1 MRSMWKGHISF
12 GLVNIP
18 VKLYGATSREDLS
31 FRFLHKKDLSPIEY
45 EKVCAHEGEE
55 VPWDEIVR
63 GYEYEKGKFVVI
75 TDEDFKRADVEA
87 TRTVDILDFVDAG
100 EVDPMYFD
108 KPYYLQPDRGG
119 EKPYVLLREAL
130 ARTGKIG
137 IAKVV
142 IRTRQHLA
150 AVKPS
155 GHALVLN
162 LMRFQDELIDPAAL
176 DLPEDAD
183 LDRREVTMAERLV
196 ENLTAPFDP
205 SKYTDDYRRELMQ
218 VIREKVE
225 GREPEPV
232 EEGRA
237 SPQVIDI
244 MSALKASLERTEREG
259 GRAGGRRAG
268 GAGKAARARGGR
280 GAASKGAGRKAGPGR
295 AGGGRAAGG
304 RDGGRKRSAP
314 DERRRKAG

>member
-1 MRSMWKGHISF
+1 MRSMWNGHISF

-31 FRFLHKKDLSPIEY
+31 FRFLHKKDLSPISY
-45 EKVCAHEGEE
+45 EKVCAREGEE

-63 GYEYEKGKFVVI
+63 GYEYEKGKFVVL

-87 TRTVDILDFVDAG
+87 TRTIDILDFVEAS
-100 EVDPMYFD
+100 EVDMMYFD
-108 KPYYLQPDRGG
+108 KPYWLQPGRGG

-150 AVKPS
+150 AVKPA
-155 GHALVLN
+155 GNALVLN
-162 LMRFQDELIDPAAL
+162 LMRFQDELADPAGL
-176 DLPEDAD
+176 ELPEDAD
-183 LDRREVTMAERLV
+183 LDRREITMAERLI

-205 SKYTDDYRRELMQ
+205 AKYTDDYRRELMAL
-218 VIREKVE
+218 IREKME

-232 EEGRA
+232 EEGRP

-244 MSALKASLERTEREG
+244 MTALKASLEKTERESKRKGSRSG
-259 GRAGGRRAG
+259 GGGSARSRG
-268 GAGKAARARGGR
+268 GKAPARSGTRRSAGR
-280 GAASKGAGRKAGPGR
+280 GN
-295 AGGGRAAGG
+295 GGDKAAGG
-304 RDGGRKRSAP
+304 TGGGRKRPAARE
-314 DERRRKAG
+314 ERRRKAS